1 MATEPRFSISID
13 INAPAERVFD
23 VMTDVERWHEWT
35 PSVTSVR
42 LMEKGPLAIGSRAW
56 IRQPK
61 FPPAL
66 WQVTVIE
73 PPRRFVW
80 RSGLPGMWVYGH
92 HSVEERLGGGTRAT
106 LRLHY
111 EGLLG
116 SMLARLTRGITE
128 RYLGYEAAGL
138 KKRSESIEQR

>member
-1 MATEPRFSISID
+1 MEFQRTIEIA
-13 INAPAERVFD
+13 APAATVWA
-23 VMTDVERWHEWT
+23 VMSDVERWHEWT

-66 WQVTVIE
+66 WQVTAIE

-92 HSVEERLGGGTRAT
+92 HSVEERPGGG
-106 LRLHY
+106 
-111 EGLLG
+111 
-116 SMLARLTRGITE
+116 AR
-128 RYLGYEAAGL
+128 
-138 KKRSESIEQR
+138 